1 MFSNGT
7 FATVSQRDCRRRK
20 TPAFTSGGQPCNV
33 TKLRLSGS
41 ADKPQSG
48 IDLTLWGFHPDINR
62 LHLQLCIYN
71 LASRSS
77 CVVQRKHLSALHRS
91 IMAASEVA
99 RLRLDYST
107 SLHSLPFHRWIRIR
121 WAARCS
127 HLGIKL
133 SRRKCHL
140 DETTVFRYITHAPKK
155 DGAISQQS
163 SGDWCHSLCY

>member
-1 MFSNGT
+1 MH
-7 FATVSQRDCRRRK
+7 
-20 TPAFTSGGQPCNV
+20 V

-71 LASRSS
+71 LTSHSS

-107 SLHSLPFHRWIRIR
+107 SLHSLLFHTAWIRIR
-121 WAARCS
+121 LAVRCS
-127 HLGIKL
+127 HFSIKL
-133 SRRKCHL
+133 TRRKCHI
-140 DETTVFRYITHAPKK
+140 DKSTVVQYITHAPKK

-163 SGDWCHSLCY
+163 SGD